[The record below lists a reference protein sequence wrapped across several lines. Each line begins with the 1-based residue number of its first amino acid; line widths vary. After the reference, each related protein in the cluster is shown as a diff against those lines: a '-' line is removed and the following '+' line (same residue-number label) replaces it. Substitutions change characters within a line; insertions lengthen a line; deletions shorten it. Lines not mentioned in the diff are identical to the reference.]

1 MTGGKDGCCK
11 MFRNLKTLVMKKELT
26 SIKKSVGMGLCL
38 MLTSIGAVGD
48 ASVTTGPWGVVV
60 AEFG

>member
-1 MTGGKDGCCK
+1 
-11 MFRNLKTLVMKKELT
+11 MFCNLKTLVMKKELT
-26 SIKKSVGMGLCL
+26 SIKKSVGMGLHL

>member
-1 MTGGKDGCCK
+1 

-26 SIKKSVGMGLCL
+26 SIKKSVGMGLRL
-38 MLTSIGAVGD
+38 MLTSIGVVGD